1 MPASAQPWLSHA
13 GELFTGSEVCLSPL
27 DLKYKS
33 SFKQGTLSQ
42 LQLFCNHRFY
52 FSGWLLLQR
61 VALFRS
67 AMRWAMQRLDLFP
80 SLRAFTRNALEDA
93 PFSTGQC
100 DRSLSPEHTSF
111 PDPTTSPTI
120 GKRFDTSGMSD
131 STTTLHND
139 EIDVSLPKEPQQAP
153 SQPDPNTGHVYEEA
167 SPGQSQ
173 SASSTLGASS
183 SESHRN
189 CPTISSSG
197 SMHSPERLKSLDYS
211 KSWQNFGVLVAI
223 ILSFT
228 GLFYTLKGQSVSIKD
243 HDLNVWSAKKDY
255 QEMCA
260 GYRVGS
266 LL

>member
-1 MPASAQPWLSHA
+1 
-13 GELFTGSEVCLSPL
+13 
-27 DLKYKS
+27 
-33 SFKQGTLSQ
+33 
-42 LQLFCNHRFY
+42 
-52 FSGWLLLQR
+52 
-61 VALFRS
+61 
-67 AMRWAMQRLDLFP
+67 MQRLDLFP
-80 SLRAFTRNALEDA
+80 LLRALTRNTLEDA

-100 DRSLSPEHTSF
+100 IRSLSPEHTSS
-111 PDPTTSPTI
+111 PDPTTSPTS
-120 GKRFDTSGMSD
+120 GKRFDTSGIRD

-139 EIDVSLPKEPQQAP
+139 EIDVSLPKELQQSDSEAPQTSQAP
-153 SQPDPNTGHVYEEA
+153 SQPNPNTGNVYGDA
-167 SPGQSQ
+167 SPNQSQ

-183 SESHRN
+183 SESHQN

-197 SMHSPERLKSLDYS
+197 SIHSPERLKSLDYS

-223 ILSFT
+223 ILSLT

-243 HDLNVWSAKKDY
+243 HELNVWSAKKDY